1 MSNESENEKTK
12 LSYEDRC
19 FKWAANFYLCEELPD
34 AFFEMNEASQDYH
47 LECHANVYFSIIRG
61 YTIRGYIETLAEEII
76 EKTYPAS

>member
-34 AFFEMNEASQDYH
+34 AFFEMDERSQEYH
-47 LECHANVYFSIIRG
+47 LECYAWEPLQHTRG
-61 YTIRGYIETLAEEII
+61 YTIYGYIETLAEEII
-76 EKTYPAS
+76 EKTYPTS